1 MITRPQLRYLTL
13 SLALL
18 PAASMAQNIPQTIP
32 MAPATDASAAAPTA
46 ISPAASSAAAA
57 SAPLSTP
64 AAAPISTTP
73 ATGYLARREVQDF
86 VANLTQRLGV
96 PRATVEQALAEAQ
109 PTPQVIELIKPPAN
123 PLVRSWQRY
132 RARFLDNAR
141 ISGGQAF
148 MREHAEALATAETAY
163 GVPKE
168 IITAII
174 GVETVYGRNTG
185 NFRALDA
192 LTTLA
197 FDYPPRAELFRKE
210 LEALFLLAHERKED
224 VRSYKGSYAGAI
236 GLPQFLPSSIR
247 AFATDFD
254 GDGHIDL
261 RGSPRDAIGSV
272 ARYLAENGWKQG
284 ERIAIPAKLGE
295 RTDLDKLLAA
305 GFIPSLGTEQ
315 LSQSGVSSSL
325 GANEKATLID
335 LVTPGEATEYW
346 LGLQNFYVITRYNKS
361 SFYAMAVKD
370 LAEAFSQPA
379 VVNKQPRRK
388 TASALRKPRRR

>member
-1 MITRPQLRYLTL
+1 MTTRSPLHSLL
-13 SLALL
+13 FSLALL
-18 PAASMAQNIPQTIP
+18 PAASMAQNIP
-32 MAPATDASAAAPTA
+32 MAPAADTSGASP
-46 ISPAASSAAAA
+46 AAA
-57 SAPLSTP
+57 SAP
-64 AAAPISTTP
+64 AASVTTTTP
-73 ATGYLARREVQDF
+73 SATLATPPASTTGYLARREVQDF
-86 VANLTQRLGV
+86 VTNLTERLGV
-96 PRATVEQALAEAQ
+96 PRASVEQALAEAR

-132 RARFLDNAR
+132 RARFLDTTR

-192 LTTLA
+192 LATLA

-261 RGSPRDAIGSV
+261 RGSPKDAIGSV
-272 ARYLAENGWKQG
+272 AKYLAENGWKQG
-284 ERIAIPAKLGE
+284 ERIAIPARLGE
-295 RTDLDKLLAA
+295 RADLNTLLAA

-315 LSQSGVSSSL
+315 LGQSGVSSSL

-370 LAEAFSQPA
+370 LAEAFTHPVALTTKPA
-379 VVNKQPRRK
+379 RK
-388 TASALRKPRRR
+388 TGRPLRKKKAH